1 MVTQE
6 KPKRDK
12 RSPLEKRIQE
22 AIMEVEKR
30 CGNGSVMA
38 LEHQQNLS
46 QDALSTGSLTLDE
59 ALGIGG
65 LPRGR
70 VVEIYGPESSGKTT
84 MTLSTIAQAQARG
97 KICAF
102 VDAEHALD
110 LAYAKRLGVIPEQ
123 LLLSQPDYGEQG
135 LEIVDALIQSGNI
148 DLIVVDSVAALVP
161 KAEIDGEMGDQQ
173 MGLHA
178 RLMSKALRKITAHCA
193 KHGTTVIFINQIRLK
208 IGVVFGSPET
218 TTGGQALKFFSS
230 VRMDIRRTG
239 QIKSGEESVGTRVKV
254 KVVKNK
260 MAPPFRVAEFELFF
274 NRGVSRPHEILDLGV
289 ARGVLRKAGAWYYYG
304 ETTLGQGKENA
315 CGFLLER
322 PKLQQELEEK
332 LVPGRAAQPSKATE

>member
-1 MVTQE
+1 
-6 KPKRDK
+6 
-12 RSPLEKRIQE
+12 
-22 AIMEVEKR
+22 
-30 CGNGSVMA
+30 MA
-38 LEHQQNLS
+38 LEHQQSLAR
-46 QDALSTGSLTLDE
+46 DALSTGSLTLDL

-65 LPRGR
+65 LPKGR

-84 MTLSTIAQAQARG
+84 MTLSTIAQAQKRG

-110 LAYAKRLGVIPEQ
+110 LAYAKRLGVAPEQ

-135 LEIVDALIQSGNI
+135 LEIVDALIQTGKI
-148 DLIVVDSVAALVP
+148 DLVVVDSVAALVP

-193 KHGTTVIFINQIRLK
+193 KFGTTVIFINQIRLK

-230 VRMDIRRTG
+230 VRMDIRRIG
-239 QIKSGEESVGTRVKV
+239 QIKSGEESIGTRVKV

-274 NRGVSRPHEILDLGV
+274 NRGVSRSHEVVELGV
-289 ARGVLRKAGAWYYYG
+289 AQGILRKAGAWYYAG
-304 ETTLGQGKENA
+304 EITLGQGKENA
-315 CGFLLER
+315 SAFLAEH
-322 PKLQQELEEK
+322 PQLQKELELK
-332 LVPGRAAQPSKATE
+332 LLNQSTHEGSEGQV